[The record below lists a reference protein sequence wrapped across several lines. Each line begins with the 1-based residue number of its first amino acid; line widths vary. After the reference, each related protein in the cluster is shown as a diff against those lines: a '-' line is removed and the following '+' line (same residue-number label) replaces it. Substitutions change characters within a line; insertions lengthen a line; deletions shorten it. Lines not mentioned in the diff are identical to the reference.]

1 MNVGFPNMGLG
12 HLSLLSRHG
21 CWCTCRR
28 KGKFQ
33 VFLFAKESNTKR
45 TNEDFPFL
53 RPVNPNVPRG
63 WILRGSNSDQIW
75 NRIFEKTRV
84 GFRSPELS
92 LRLSCTEFSAL
103 QSGHGPRGKGFH
115 GGSPGADFCILWG
128 VNIWGGSKN
137 MKMQNEIGQI
147 SISGALDKCKLIS

>member
-1 MNVGFPNMGLG
+1 MGLG
-12 HLSLLSRHG
+12 HLYLFSRHDF
-21 CWCTCRR
+21 WCTGRR

-33 VFLFAKESNTKR
+33 VILFAKESNTKR

-53 RPVNPNVPRG
+53 RPVNPNGPRG
-63 WILRGSNSDQIW
+63 CILGGSKSDQIW

-103 QSGHGPRGKGFH
+103 QSGHGPREKGFY
-115 GGSPGADFCILWG
+115 GGSPGADFCIFLG
-128 VNIWGGSKN
+128 VIFLGGSKKHEN
-137 MKMQNEIGQI
+137 
-147 SISGALDKCKLIS
+147 AR

>member
-1 MNVGFPNMGLG
+1 MGRG
-12 HLSLLSRHG
+12 YLSQLSRHDF
-21 CWCTCRR
+21 WCTGRR

-33 VFLFAKESNTKR
+33 VILFAKESNTKR

-53 RPVNPNVPRG
+53 RPVNPNGPRG
-63 WILRGSNSDQIW
+63 WILGGSKSDQIW

-103 QSGHGPRGKGFH
+103 QSGRGPGAKGFP
-115 GGSPGADFCILWG
+115 GGSPGADFCIFAFL
-128 VNIWGGSKN
+128 IFLT
-137 MKMQNEIGQI
+137 KMENYF
-147 SISGALDKCKLIS
+147 

>member
-1 MNVGFPNMGLG
+1 MGRG
-12 HLSLLSRHG
+12 HLSLLSRHDF
-21 CWCTCRR
+21 WCTGRR

-53 RPVNPNVPRG
+53 RPVNPNGPRG
-63 WILRGSNSDQIW
+63 WILGGSKSDQIW

-84 GFRSPELS
+84 GFGSPELS

-115 GGSPGADFCILWG
+115 GGSPGADFCIFVFCIFGG
-128 VNIWGGSKN
+128 VK
-137 MKMQNEIGQI
+137 KT
-147 SISGALDKCKLIS
+147 